1 MRSLRQR
8 IGPHLDV
15 YDARSRALT
24 AFHQPRRAVAV
35 RAPQPAALP
44 ARVGVVDA
52 PIQTLGEEAE
62 RVRDAQ
68 HDHLPVLEGGE
79 AVVQVG
85 GRDGNVL
92 AQAHRVVLIDP
103 AVVAGLAAGALEALE
118 ARARVLVVRE
128 SFGAV
133 VARRL
138 RSAEGRLALAA
149 VEA

>member
-1 MRSLRQR
+1 MMRLRLTLAVVSGGQTRPPVAPLREGLGVSESPRSGCAMRSLRQR

-15 YDARSRALT
+15 YDARSRTLT

-85 GRDGNVL
+85 GRDG
-92 AQAHRVVLIDP
+92 
-103 AVVAGLAAGALEALE
+103 
-118 ARARVLVVRE
+118 
-128 SFGAV
+128 
-133 VARRL
+133 
-138 RSAEGRLALAA
+138 
-149 VEA
+149 